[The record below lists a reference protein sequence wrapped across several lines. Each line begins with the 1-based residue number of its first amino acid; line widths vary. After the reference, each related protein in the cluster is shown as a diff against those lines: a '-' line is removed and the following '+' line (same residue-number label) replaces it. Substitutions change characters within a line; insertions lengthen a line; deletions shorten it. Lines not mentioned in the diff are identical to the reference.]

1 MRECNTEAAGM
12 MLKKE
17 GEMESGRE
25 KAKEQARDERNGKR
39 EGRDG
44 RGGLSY

>member
-1 MRECNTEAAGM
+1 

-17 GEMESGRE
+17 GAREMGNGEWER

-39 EGRDG
+39 EGGMDE
-44 RGGLSY
+44 GLSY